1 MKKIFRLLAIAS
13 IFALVSCE
21 MNEND
26 PVKSVGDGFVLRG
39 NVASQT
45 KTAFGTPG
53 AETIPFLWD
62 EDDVIYV
69 NGVESNPLAEGG
81 VTAEFTFTSG
91 SVAEGDEVFYGNI
104 DGNDVITLPLQTGQS
119 KNIDGDFGYAI
130 IDANNEFTLNHY
142 TSYIWLDSYSDDVD
156 SPVTKVVISAENDIV
171 GLAEFNIANKTFG
184 NISSFDP
191 DDDLLAQTK
200 SIEIEFH
207 NANNDPEAK
216 SLLTGTSNTEFWA
229 VAVTFPVTT
238 GNVRINYHFEN
249 GKMATFTYP
258 SNTMESGKT
267 YKISQE
273 ITNDDLYE
281 LRVLTFEDELGSSY
295 WADLIPDEDEQAYGA
310 SSLIYGPNGYEGL
323 EEPYKWYDENTQL
336 SHCFPENYGI
346 YNFAGGGYVISTHQG
361 TIEQLLDTGD
371 QYEYQLSIPLA
382 NGHNGSDNFC
392 IGYHDS
398 WLDKTDDIKPA
409 LYFQDGTPRII
420 DHMYI
425 TNASITM
432 YCMLYGNSFS
442 DAYDADDYLRIVA
455 TGYTNDVKG
464 KTVSYTL
471 AEGAEMKVDTWV
483 KWDLSALGEVDKVVF
498 HMEEFQFDD
507 YGYAKYTRTPMY
519 FAFDDVAVRFEE

>member
-1 MKKIFRLLAIAS
+1 MKNIFRLLS
-13 IFALVSCE
+13 IVFLFTLVSCGQ
-21 MNEND
+21 NEYD
-26 PVKSVGDGFVLRG
+26 PVKSAGDGFVLRG
-39 NVASQT
+39 NVAYQT
-45 KTAFGTPG
+45 KTSFGKPSNG
-53 AETIPFLWD
+53 TIPFIWD
-62 EDDVIYV
+62 EGDIIQV
-69 NGVESNPLAEGG
+69 NGNDSEPLSEGG
-81 VTAEFTFTSG
+81 TFAEFIFESG
-91 SVAEGDEVFYGNI
+91 SVASGDEVFYGYV
-104 DGNDVITLPLQTGQS
+104 DGDYLITLPYQTGKS
-119 KNIDGDFGYAI
+119 KNIDGDFGYAVVNE
-130 IDANNEFTLNHY
+130 NNEFILQHY
-142 TSYIWLDSYSDDVD
+142 TSYIWLYSFTEDIE
-156 SPVTKVVISAENDIV
+156 SPVSKVVISAENDIV
-171 GLAEFNIANKTFG
+171 GMSEFNPEKKTFG
-184 NISSFDP
+184 NISSSDP
-191 DDDLLAQTK
+191 KVDLLAQTK
-200 SIEIEFH
+200 SIEIEFQDD
-207 NANNDPEAK
+207 NRNPEPK
-216 SLLTGTSNTEFWA
+216 SLLEESSNTEFWA
-229 VAVTFPVTT
+229 LAVTFPVTT
-238 GNVRINYHFEN
+238 GNVRIDYYFDD

-258 SNTMESGKT
+258 SNTLVSGNT

-273 ITNDDLYE
+273 ITKEDLYE
-281 LRVLTFEDELGSSY
+281 LRVLTFEDEPYSSY
-295 WADLIPDEDEQAYGA
+295 WANLIPGVDEQAYGA
-310 SSLIYGPNGYEGL
+310 SSLIYGPDGYGGL
-323 EEPYKWYDENTQL
+323 DEPYKWYDENTKL

-361 TIEQLLDTGD
+361 TMEQLVAATD

-382 NGHNGSDNFC
+382 NGHNGSENFC

-483 KWDLSALGEVDKVVF
+483 KWDLSALGKVDKVVF
-498 HMEEFQFDD
+498 HMEEHQLDD

-519 FAFDDVAVRFEE
+519 FALDDVAVRFEE